1 MEFGIDKCAVL
12 VMKKGEVVMV
22 NEMKDK
28 VKKEYYKRARKVFET
43 KLRSGNVWKALNTWA
58 VSVVIFCSIPRVV
71 KTSTR
76 GD

>member
-12 VMKKGEVVMV
+12 VMKKGEIVMV

-28 VKKEYYKRARKVFET
+28 VKKEYYKRARKVFKT

>member
-12 VMKKGEVVMV
+12 VMKKGEIVMV
-22 NEMKDK
+22 NEMKDN

-43 KLRSGNVWKALNTWA
+43 KLRCGNVWKALNTWA
-58 VSVVIFCSIPRVV
+58 VSVVIFCIIPRVV